1 MFSGRNI
8 DSQKVAEFLSD
19 RSRSRH
25 LDPFLGKQSTVADAA
40 AELGISAQRMHY
52 WTRQLLQLG
61 LIGRVGMA
69 VRGRHHSAVYQSVAD
84 SFTMPLEL
92 LPTSDVETLLL
103 HFDPIWQRFLSAVAA
118 TGRKYS
124 SGWNARYSRVG
135 DRAAFHIVPSSDPQ
149 PDMPLSNSWARLQLS
164 RADAL
169 QLKSELEALLNS
181 YLARPAAEHQRT
193 YISHVALVEDPES

>member
-1 MFSGRNI
+1 MLS
-8 DSQKVAEFLSD
+8 DSEVSSQEVAEFLSD

-25 LDPFLGKQSTVADAA
+25 LDPFLGKASTVAAAA

-52 WTRQLLQLG
+52 WTRQLLSLG
-61 LIGRVGMA
+61 LISRVGTT
-69 VRGRHHSAVYQSVAD
+69 VSGRHHSAVYQSVAD

-103 HFDPIWQRFLSAVAA
+103 HFEPIWQSFLSAVAA

-124 SGWNARYSRVG
+124 RGWNVRYSRVDG
-135 DRAAFHIVPSSDPQ
+135 QAAFHIVPSSSPQ
-149 PDMPLSNSWARLQLS
+149 PDMPLSNSWVRLQLN

-169 QLKSELEALLNS
+169 QLKNELEALLNS
-181 YLARPAAEHQRT
+181 YLARPAAGHQRS
-193 YISHVALVEDPES
+193 YIAHVALVENPAP